1 MLFILKGEC
10 GVSNVKKNKVDS
22 KKKQLIRAMYSIVCL
37 VLAFASA
44 SVMWKIYN
52 YQIGNE
58 NAQVIKQIVI
68 VGGLFTVT
76 YWFFVKMYQGNK
88 IGVYRLTEL
97 TYFQLLS
104 FGMADALM
112 VLASMLWFRK
122 LSFGLILIT
131 IVVMLIQVLV
141 NSMMIFV
148 FNRIWRK
155 YDEPQ
160 KIVIVYGEEGYR
172 SILNKMKVQNLRYNV
187 KACYSDTSSMDE
199 IKKDVDLCD
208 RVYLYK
214 VNNKVRH
221 DLVMYCNRIKRDIY
235 LSREIED
242 LITMGYDISHSFDTP
257 FIRTSRNRVKWY
269 YPIVKRAADIL
280 LSGIAI
286 VALSPVMLLVAIAIK
301 LYDRG
306 PVLYSQIRLTE
317 GHKEFKIYKFRSM
330 ITDAE
335 KHGARLASQNDS
347 RITPVGKIIRATRL
361 DELPQLFNIF
371 LGNMSIV
378 GPRPE
383 RPEIEKQYLEVLPEF
398 GLRLQVKAGL
408 TGYAQVFGKYNTTPE
423 DKLKLDLLYINQR
436 SLALDLKLILYT
448 IKILFIAESTE
459 GIDEMQTTA
468 LNDKC
473 ETEK

>member
-112 VLASMLWFRK
+112 VLASMIWFRK
-122 LSFGLILIT
+122 LSVGLILIT
-131 IVVMLIQVLV
+131 IAVMLIQVLV

-187 KACYSDTSSMDE
+187 KACYSDTSSMNE

-221 DLVMYCNRIKRDIY
+221 DLVMYCNRINRDIY

-280 LSGIAI
+280 LSG
-286 VALSPVMLLVAIAIK
+286 
-301 LYDRG
+301 
-306 PVLYSQIRLTE
+306 
-317 GHKEFKIYKFRSM
+317 
-330 ITDAE
+330 
-335 KHGARLASQNDS
+335 DS
-347 RITPVGKIIRATRL
+347 DSCSVTGDVTR
-361 DELPQLFNIF
+361 
-371 LGNMSIV
+371 
-378 GPRPE
+378 R
-383 RPEIEKQYLEVLPEF
+383 YC
-398 GLRLQVKAGL
+398 
-408 TGYAQVFGKYNTTPE
+408 
-423 DKLKLDLLYINQR
+423 DK
-436 SLALDLKLILYT
+436 T
-448 IKILFIAESTE
+448 I
-459 GIDEMQTTA
+459 
-468 LNDKC
+468 
-473 ETEK
+473 